1 MGGRGSE
8 AARCAGS
15 LWGYY
20 RYVLLRSVTKLGT
33 QLDQIS
39 TYFKT
44 ML

>member
-8 AARCAGS
+8 AACCAGS

-20 RYVLLRSVTKLGT
+20 IYILFTSVTKLGP
-33 QLDQIS
+33 QLVQIS

-44 ML
+44 MP